1 MKKNFV
7 PRIAVMGPGS
17 ASASMFFRAK
27 LNSDGGGGGN
37 NTPSVKEL
45 LDGIEAKL
53 GLTLDAKATA
63 AAKAELKALSDKVAA
78 LEGKDNAVELKS
90 IKDAAT
96 ALKSQVDA
104 LDVKLQKGG
113 KGESQDH
120 PVLAAIKGLDIK
132 KLQSGESGFQEV
144 VVKAAGPMTVGS
156 INNPTSPYI
165 GSVEVVSGINKE
177 PQGDLNILQ
186 DADTS
191 GTNAATIVWINKY
204 SIEGNAEF
212 IGEGELKPIRS
223 FKVKAETSNAKKVA
237 VRFNVSTESLEDLD
251 FLASEINSDGI
262 DAVIRKTNDALLNST
277 GAGAQSDEPKGITKY
292 ASGYVL
298 TTIKG
303 EDPDNYGALRAGAA
317 QVRSLKFRPNRG
329 YINPIDAANMDLKKG
344 ANGQYVLPPFTT
356 ADGRKIGSI
365 TLVETDEIPV
375 GYFLIGDMKRFK
387 IRPYKGIQVKAGY
400 NGEDFSENMMTI
412 IVEQRLH
419 AYVNSIDTGAFVYD
433 SFATV
438 KAAILIAQG

>member
-7 PRIAVMGPGS
+7 PRVAVMGPGS
-17 ASASMFFRAK
+17 ASGSMFFRAK

-37 NTPSVKEL
+37 ASPSVKEL
-45 LDGIEAKL
+45 LEGIEAKL
-53 GLTLDAKATA
+53 EKSLGAKAVD
-63 AAKAELKALSDKVAA
+63 AAKAELKALSDKIAA
-78 LEGKDNAVELKS
+78 LEGKDNAAELKE
-90 IKDAAT
+90 IKDAAL
-96 ALKSQVDA
+96 ALKTQVDA

-113 KGESQDH
+113 KGNSEDH
-120 PVLAAIKGLDIK
+120 PVLAAVKGLDIK

-144 VVKAAGPMTVGS
+144 VVKAATPMTVGS
-156 INNPTSPYI
+156 VNNPTSPYI
-165 GSVEVVSGINKE
+165 GSVEVVSGISRE

-204 SIEGNAEF
+204 GTEGNAEF
-212 IGEGELKPIRS
+212 IGEGDLKPLRS

-262 DAVIRKTNDALLNST
+262 DAVVRKTNDALLNST
-277 GAGAQSDEPKGITKY
+277 GAGDEPKGITKY
-292 ASGYVL
+292 AGGYVL

-365 TLVETDEIPV
+365 SLVETDEIPV
-375 GYFLIGDMKRFK
+375 GFFLIGDMKRFK